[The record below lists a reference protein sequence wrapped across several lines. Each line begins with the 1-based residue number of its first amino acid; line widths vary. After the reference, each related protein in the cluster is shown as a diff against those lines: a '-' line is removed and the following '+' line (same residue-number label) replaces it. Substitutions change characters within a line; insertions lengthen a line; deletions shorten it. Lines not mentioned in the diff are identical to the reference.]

1 MLIRL
6 VAKSRISRAHRGKMK
21 TISLKT
27 VAGHTI
33 ELRALGPFVA
43 A

>member
-6 VAKSRISRAHRGKMK
+6 VAKPRISRTHRSKMK
-21 TISLKT
+21 TISLKA
-27 VAGHTI
+27 VARQTI
-33 ELRALGPFVA
+33 ELRAFGPFVA